1 MEVELWPHLIEF
13 YSEPFAHA
21 ELATGTNRR
30 PLALPWTFT
39 RIRRNFLRC
48 FSVVNDISFFLTTYP
63 TAFLPLRTLTRDL
76 LDSRGGYLYLR

>member
-13 YSEPFAHA
+13 YSEPFARA

-48 FSVVNDISFFLTTYP
+48 FSVVNDIFFFIYLPYRVP
-63 TAFLPLRTLTRDL
+63 TPLY
-76 LDSRGGYLYLR
+76 S